1 MTSCCTTGSCGS
13 DCLQLTD
20 REAFVCSTICESGEP
35 LSFSAIRGA
44 AGYHQEV
51 LTRILKRL
59 LNYGEIEKTD
69 GRYRRKT
76 SQ

>member
-1 MTSCCTTGSCGS
+1 MTCCRVGSCGG

-20 REAFVCSTICESGEP
+20 REASVCSTICESGEP
-35 LSFSAIRGA
+35 LSFSAIREA
-44 AGYHQEV
+44 AGYHQEI

-69 GRYRRKT
+69 GKYRRKA